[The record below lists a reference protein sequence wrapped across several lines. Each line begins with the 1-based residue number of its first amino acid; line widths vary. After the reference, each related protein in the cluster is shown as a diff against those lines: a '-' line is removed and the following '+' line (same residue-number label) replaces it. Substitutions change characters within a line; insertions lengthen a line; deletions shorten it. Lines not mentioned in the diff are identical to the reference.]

1 MSKKASNAGNQQGTL
16 WVSPNLINHKW
27 GTLRDYT
34 PDTIEFSD
42 EVVTLIALL
51 YTDGGISRHRL
62 TSWRIFFSNSSSET
76 IDLFRKC
83 LVKIFRIPPERVK
96 VSVLLKKYH
105 FAVLTSKA
113 IGNFLIKS
121 FGTFRTLRFKDGT
134 FPTVSIPVQKII
146 KSDKTR
152 IFLRTAF
159 SMDGGVKFYSA
170 RDKMNIHKKR
180 WLERNISLA
189 CHHPV
194 LRKQYLILLYSLGIK
209 AINIE
214 GDKVIKIR
222 RRENLEKFANEVGF
236 LKGIKT
242 TFHSKFWIGIEKN
255 KVMRLMVNSYKN
267 PAKYVS
273 LPNFLIHQ

>member
-1 MSKKASNAGNQQGTL
+1 MSKKASNAGNQQGTSR
-16 WVSPNLINHKW
+16 VSPNLINHKW

-34 PDTIEFSD
+34 PDTIELSD
-42 EVVTLIALL
+42 EMVTLIAFL
-51 YTDGGISRHRL
+51 YTDGGISRHHL
-62 TSWRIFFSNSSSET
+62 TSWRIFFSNSSSKT

-83 LVKIFRIPPERVK
+83 LVKIFKIPPDRVK
-96 VSVLLKKYH
+96 VSTMFKKYY
-105 FAVLTSKA
+105 FAVLNSKE

-121 FGTFRTLRFKDGT
+121 FGNFRTLKFKDGAY
-134 FPTVSIPVQKII
+134 PIVSIPVQKII
-146 KSDKTR
+146 ESDKTK

-170 RDKMNIHKKR
+170 RDKINIRKKR

-189 CHHPV
+189 CHHPT
-194 LRKQYLILLYSLGIK
+194 LRKQYLKLLRSLGIK

-214 GDKVIKIR
+214 SDKVIKIR
-222 RRENLEKFANEVGF
+222 RKENLEKFANEIGF

-242 TFHSKFWIGIEKN
+242 TFHSKFWAGIEKN
-255 KVMRLMVNSYKN
+255 KVMRSMINSYKN

-273 LPNFLIHQ
+273 LPNFSIH